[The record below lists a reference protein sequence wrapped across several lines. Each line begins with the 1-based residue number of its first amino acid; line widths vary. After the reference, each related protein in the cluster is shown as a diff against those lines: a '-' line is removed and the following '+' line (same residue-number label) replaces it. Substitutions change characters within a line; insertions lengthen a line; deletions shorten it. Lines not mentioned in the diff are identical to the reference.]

1 MTISTAVRDYLD
13 KQGIEYQ
20 IHVHPHTETSMRTA
34 EAAHV
39 SGERLAKAVLLKD
52 AQGYVLA
59 VVPSTHN
66 VQISELQQEL
76 GRPLEAAPEIDLG
89 VVFPD
94 CELGAVPAI
103 GAAYELDTVI
113 SEALRDE
120 PELYFEAGDH
130 EQLVRL
136 SGADFRRLFEGA
148 RYLPC
153 SIHKA

>member
-1 MTISTAVRDYLD
+1 MAISGAVREHLD
-13 KQGIEYQ
+13 KHGIQYQ
-20 IHVHPHTETSMRTA
+20 IHAHPHTESSMRTA

-39 SGERLAKAVLLKD
+39 SGELVAKAVLLKD
-52 AQGYVLA
+52 DEGYVLA

-66 VQISELQQEL
+66 VLISELQQRL
-76 GRPLEAAPEIDLG
+76 DRTVEAAPEIDLG

-94 CELGAVPAI
+94 CELGAVPAL
-103 GAAYELDTVI
+103 GAAYQLETVV
-113 SEALRDE
+113 SDALRDE

-130 EQLVRL
+130 EQLVKL
-136 SGADFRRLFEGA
+136 SGADFNRLFADA